1 MEQGESPRLASTPVP
16 GARGEGRQTLGS
28 SRVILLAAALAGGR
42 SPGGRGGGKALTR
55 HRSFKK
61 VVRDRMRRA
70 GVSYT
75 AALAQVRRTP
85 PP

>member
-1 MEQGESPRLASTPVP
+1 M
-16 GARGEGRQTLGS
+16 
-28 SRVILLAAALAGGR
+28 
-42 SPGGRGGGKALTR
+42 ALTR

-61 VVRDRMRRA
+61 GVRDRMRRA